1 MFEHIEGQPIDAAI
15 FLDDRDEAVGRDEAA
30 LGVRPADQ
38 RLGAGD
44 GTGPQFDLGLVG
56 DPQVLIVDRAIDL
69 AEQRQTPIILLVARD
84 EACPAYALL
93 DCLVGAAVS
102 CGGFFTVEE
111 LGEGNCELSQPPPS
125 ASINCTLEFMA
136 CSRRSTA
143 VC

>member
-1 MFEHIEGQPIDAAI
+1 LRRLRRLSLWLLRLRLQRRWLFGRHL
-15 FLDDRDEAVGRDEAA
+15 LDWWWLRGRRRR
-30 LGVRPADQ
+30 VW
-38 RLGAGD
+38 
-44 GTGPQFDLGLVG
+44 V
-56 DPQVLIVDRAIDL
+56 
-69 AEQRQTPIILLVARD
+69 
-84 EACPAYALL
+84 